1 MFDPRSHLS
10 PKYKKQVTQKQ
21 TAVIDVRSQFVERCY
36 EVGGKDFVEAIAK
49 YGYNERGEKLRLSPW
64 YREYAELVGNLK
76 VAWVLVS
83 GSSQI
88 GKTLCNT
95 LLLCYCL
102 TEGLSAV
109 WAYDQQN
116 SRDIQVNANFRPV
129 IRHWLKAKGIEVKRS
144 QGSQNN
150 SLFQVKGAEAQ
161 FMYVSTS
168 KKTEGNEGAA
178 AGSNVVGVSRD
189 ILFKEER
196 SQYPPGAG
204 DPLNRRLDAGKL
216 PSRPH
221 RELGTPGAGNG
232 IEAEIETAEYKF
244 YPHYTCSVCGKTA
257 PLHPKGCL
265 LKPKD
270 GRYLSLSGRP
280 IDWHQKNG
288 EACFGCSHCGAEIP
302 QTARENALF
311 RCLKTG
317 IPLREFL
324 DSLPKG
330 IPSKRIKAGII
341 LSPLLRIRQTNAAEE
356 IIQEGLTTFNTDDW
370 QQQGLGEPSESN
382 FTGVTLDMLKKAIAS
397 TPPQGKPHFTIC
409 GIDQGRA
416 EYWLVKCAYYLPDN
430 WTELPFAQVIE
441 RSRRVIIFGGDIT
454 KGEVSD
460 RISDCAFGIIDNE
473 PDISAAIALSGET
486 CLELGD
492 QQSSMLD
499 AVREGAVREGG
510 NEHPCWK
517 FRNEKFLKS
526 VLTAFL
532 MEMYSLPPEWEQWL
546 GMKTERS
553 PLVHLTAPSYNP
565 STGKWK
571 RPKNHVDDLYYGTMF
586 CEVGFYVYL
595 SKYYSGGDVF
605 EVGEERGIFESMSK
619 F

>member
-1 MFDPRSHLS
+1 MLS
-10 PKYKKQVTQKQ
+10 PKTRKKIQLKPTTAKLSSSSIERFYK
-21 TAVIDVRSQFVERCY
+21 I
-36 EVGGKDFVEAIAK
+36 GGKDFVKAITE
-49 YGYNERGEKLRLSPW
+49 YGYNERGEKLRLLPW
-64 YREYAELVGNLK
+64 NLEYAEFLGDFRISWELT
-76 VAWVLVS
+76 S

-88 GKTLCNT
+88 GKTLYNT

-129 IRHWLKAKGIEVKRS
+129 VRYWLKAKKIEIKRS

-168 KKTEGNEGAA
+168 RKTEGNEGAA

-196 SQYPPGAG
+196 SQYPLGAG

-221 RELGTPGAGNG
+221 REVGTPGSGNG
-232 IEAEIETAEYKF
+232 IEAEIETAQYKF

-288 EACFGCSHCGAEIP
+288 EAYFGCSHCGAEIP
-302 QTARENALF
+302 QTAREKALF

-317 IPLREFL
+317 VSLREFL

-330 IPSKRIKAGII
+330 VPNKRIKAGIV
-341 LSPLLRIRQTNAAEE
+341 LSPLLRIRETNAAEE

-382 FTGVTLDMLKKAIAS
+382 FTGVTLEMLKKAIA
-397 TPPQGKPHFTIC
+397 TQEDFNRPADLTLC

-416 EYWLVKCAYYLPDN
+416 EYWLWKCKYFLPID
-430 WTELPFAQVIE
+430 WRKQPIATVIDQAKRKVVFA
-441 RSRRVIIFGGDIT
+441 GDIM
-454 KGEVSD
+454 KSEVVEHTN
-460 RISDCAFGIIDNE
+460 DCDFGLIDNE
-473 PDISAAIALSGET
+473 PDISAASGLAEVT
-486 CLELGD
+486 CLNLAD
-492 QQSSMLD
+492 QQSKLLD
-499 AVREGAVREGG
+499 AVREGIVREGG

-517 FRNEKFLKS
+517 IRNDKFLKA
-526 VLTAFL
+526 VLNAFL
-532 MEMYSLPPEWEQWL
+532 EERYILPPEWDKWL
-546 GMKTERS
+546 GMATERS
-553 PLVHLTAPSYNP
+553 PLVHLTAPSFDP
-565 STGKWK
+565 SSGRWK
-571 RPKNHVDDLYYGTMF
+571 RPKNHIDDLYYAAMF
-586 CEVGFYVYL
+586 CEAAFYIKLIHGSKQSGF
-595 SKYYSGGDVF
+595 
-605 EVGEERGIFESMSK
+605 SMWSSSQ
-619 F
+619 

>member
-1 MFDPRSHLS
+1 MSFSFHPQAFS
-10 PKYKKQVTQKQ
+10 PKIKKQIIQKQ
-21 TAVIDVRSQFVERCY
+21 VAVTDLREQFVEDCY
-36 EVGGKDFVEAIAK
+36 RYGGKKFVEAIAL
-49 YGYNERGEKLRLSPW
+49 YGYNERGEKLRLLPW
-64 YREYAELVGNLK
+64 HEEYAELLGDFR
-76 VAWVLVS
+76 VAWTLTS

-88 GKTLCNT
+88 GKTILHT
-95 LLLCYCL
+95 LLLCHCL

-129 IRHWLKAKGIEVKRS
+129 IRRWLKAKGIENKRS

-221 RELGTPGAGNG
+221 REVGTPGSGQG

-244 YPHYTCSVCGKTA
+244 YPHYTCPHCGVTA

-265 LKPKD
+265 LTPKD

-280 IDWHQKNG
+280 INWHQKDG
-288 EACFGCSHCGAEIP
+288 EAYFGCSNCGEEIP
-302 QTARENALF
+302 DEVRSNALF

-317 IPLREFL
+317 ISLRDFL
-324 DSLPKG
+324 DSLPQS
-330 IPSKRIKAGII
+330 IPQKRIKAGII

-356 IIQEGLTTFNTDDW
+356 IIQEGLSTFNTDDW

-382 FTGVTLDMLKKAIAS
+382 FTGVTLDMVKRAIAS
-397 TPPQGKPHFTIC
+397 REVFHKSPDFTLC

-416 EYWLVKCAYYLPDN
+416 EYWLWKCEYYLPAD
-430 WTELPFAQVIE
+430 WRKQPVASVIDQAK
-441 RSRRVIIFGGDIT
+441 RRVVFGGDIM
-454 KGEVSD
+454 KSEVPRYMEGCD
-460 RISDCAFGIIDNE
+460 FGIIDNE
-473 PDISAAIALSGET
+473 PDISAASQLAEMTTLN
-486 CLELGD
+486 LAD
-492 QQSSMLD
+492 QQSGLLD
-499 AVREGAVREGG
+499 AVREGIVREGG

-517 FRNEKFLKS
+517 IRNDKFLKS
-526 VLTAFL
+526 VLNAFV
-532 MEMYSLPPEWEQWL
+532 EERYILPSDWDKWFGKP
-546 GMKTERS
+546 TERS
-553 PLVHLTAPSYNP
+553 PLIHLTAPSYDP
-565 STGKWK
+565 ASGKWK
-571 RPKNHVDDLYYGTMF
+571 RPKNHVDDLYYAAMF
-586 CEVGFYVYL
+586 CEAAFYIKLIHGSKQSGF
-595 SKYYSGGDVF
+595 
-605 EVGEERGIFESMSK
+605 SMWSTE
-619 F
+619 